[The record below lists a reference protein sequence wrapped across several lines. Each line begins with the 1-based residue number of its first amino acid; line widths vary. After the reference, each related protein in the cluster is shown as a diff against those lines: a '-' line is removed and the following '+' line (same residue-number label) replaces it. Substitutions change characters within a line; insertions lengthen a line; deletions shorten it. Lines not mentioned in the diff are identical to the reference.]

1 VQQTGADTGMAH
13 LLAAGIATYRST
25 GGGLCLSLYYL
36 SLASVEARLENYR
49 AALQFLD
56 EAQTAIEASE
66 ERFVL
71 AEIYRLAGEI
81 ALNAPESD
89 AAKAAMHFQRALAI
103 AREQRAR
110 SWELRAAMSLARL
123 WHDQDRQDEAR
134 DLLAPIYSWYSEGF
148 DTPDL
153 KAASTLLDMLA

>member
-1 VQQTGADTGMAH
+1 M
-13 LLAAGIATYRST
+13 
-25 GGGLCLSLYYL
+25 

-49 AALQFLD
+49 EALRSLD
-56 EAQTAIEASE
+56 EAQTAIEAGE

-89 AAKAAMHFQRALAI
+89 AAKAVMYFQRALAV

-153 KAASTLLDMLA
+153 KAASSLLDMLV